1 MDWLLF
7 GVQWLHVLLGI
18 LWFGYALAMYFL
30 VTPALM
36 ELPEAQGR
44 ITNARLGEIGA
55 KVFPFVGIA
64 VLVLGIIRGT
74 LFGPIDTFEDVVG
87 TAYGITWV
95 VAMVSTVA
103 LFITG
108 ARYIGP
114 TFEGLKDTPDYG
126 ASVARLRRISTIDL
140 GLFFIVF
147 TCMILMRF
155 GL

>member
-1 MDWLLF
+1 MDWAQF
-7 GVQWLHVLLGI
+7 AVQWLHVLLGI

-30 VTPALM
+30 VTPALL

-55 KVFPFVGIA
+55 KVFPFVGLA
-64 VLVLGIIRGT
+64 VLALGIIRGT
-74 LFGPIDTFEDVVG
+74 LFGPIDAFADVFG

-95 VAMVSTVA
+95 VALLTTVA
-103 LFITG
+103 LFYTG

-114 TFEGLKDTPDYG
+114 IFEGLKDTPDYG
-126 ASVARLRRISTIDL
+126 ASVARLRRISRIDL

-155 GL
+155 GA